1 MAGRYEFS
9 LPTPHQR
16 DGWFRVGEVDVT
28 TTVLITGLGV
38 LSMIL
43 YAISPPLLGHGVFIP
58 ELVRNGEVW
67 RLVLWPLVNPPLSLW
82 DLIGLL
88 FFWYFGR
95 FAEEGMGR
103 IPYTRMVIAAT
114 VLPAAVVTLVNA
126 ANDPLAMGPARWST
140 ASYSV
145 DLLGIAALV
154 IFVTS
159 NPGARFFFNIPGW
172 VIGLVAVGLRVLT
185 ATADRQWATLL
196 LLTLVLATA
205 VVGARQRGLCSELS
219 FIPQL
224 GRSGPQGGGRSGR
237 AARGPRRRGR
247 GRGQVV
253 EGPWGRSETRVDVP
267 RRSSGD
273 LNPLEH
279 AELDSLLD
287 LISERGIGSLSE
299 AERARL
305 NELSK
310 RLRDG

>member
-38 LSMIL
+38 LSMVL
-43 YAISPPLLGHGVFIP
+43 YAVSPPLLGHGVFVP
-58 ELVRNGEVW
+58 ELVRQGEIW

-82 DLIGLL
+82 DLVGLL

-95 FAEEGMGR
+95 FVEEGMGR
-103 IPYTRMVIAAT
+103 LPYTKMVIAAT
-114 VLPAAVVTLVNA
+114 IIPAAVVTLVNA

-196 LLTLVLATA
+196 LLALVLGVA

-224 GRSGPQGGGRSGR
+224 GRSDPSGR
-237 AARGPRRRGR
+237 APRRTGRGPRRR

-253 EGPWGRSETRVDVP
+253 EGPWRRSETRIDVP

-299 AERARL
+299 TERARL